1 MKKII
6 SLIIFSLMFT
16 AGFSQSYVQTMKS
29 SDNLASD
36 TITDTGTGYVQIQ
49 IDAAYSQIS
58 VQAVVTR
65 ISGTV
70 NSAVYLQT
78 SVDGVNFVNYSTT
91 DTLHTTTGTVTH
103 TWVLTGANY
112 MYYRLTSTGRGTM
125 AASIKGYA
133 YPTGKIGSTHISTYM
148 KSPYNLN
155 SDTVSNS
162 ATNYVTARVSNYYTS
177 VTIQAVVTKLSG
189 TAAGTVTVQG
199 SNDGTNYET
208 VNTSFITSQTLTVTN
223 VTTSTKL
230 FVITGSPYA
239 YYRLSYTGSGTMS
252 CTLKGYLLPNK

>member
-1 MKKII
+1 MKKLISII
-6 SLIIFSLMFT
+6 ILSFMFI
-16 AGFSQSYVQTMKS
+16 AGYSQSYVQTMKS
-29 SDNLASD
+29 SDNLTSD
-36 TITDTGTGYVQIQ
+36 TITNTGTGYVQVQ
-49 IDAAYSQIS
+49 ISATYSQVSI
-58 VQAVVTR
+58 QAVVTS

-78 SVDGVNFVNYSTT
+78 SVDGINYINYSST

-103 TWVLTGANY
+103 TWVLTGNNY

-133 YPTGKIGSTHISTYM
+133 YPTGQVSKHATSIM
-148 KSPYNLN
+148 KSDVNLN
-155 SDTVSNS
+155 SDTVTNS
-162 ATNYVTARVSNYYTS
+162 GSGYVQLRVSNYYTT
-177 VTIQAVVTKLSG
+177 VTMQAVVTKLSG

-199 SNDGTNYET
+199 SNDNTNWET
-208 VNTSFITSQTLTVTN
+208 VNTSYITSQTLSVTN

-230 FVITGSPYA
+230 FVVTGSPYA

-252 CTLKGYLLPNK
+252 CTLAGYLLPNKH